1 METKTIIVN
10 NYHFTIFPQVYE
22 PADDTFL
29 IADNL
34 NTPEGATLLDLGT
47 GCGILAILSAEKA
60 THVVA
65 TDINPYAVICAQRN
79 VKQNHFSHKIEVR
92 KGNLFHPLHPNE
104 TFDQIV
110 FNPPYIPDILSQP
123 GWLDKA
129 WNGGPSGRIW
139 INSFLTQVSQYLRK
153 GGILLLIQSSLS
165 GYEETL
171 KKLKRDN
178 YCVRIL
184 AKQKL
189 FFEMLVLIQA
199 IKR

>member
-1 METKTIIVN
+1 MKNKTTIIN
-10 NYHFTIFPQVYE
+10 NYQFTIFPQVYE

-29 IADNL
+29 LADHL
-34 NTPEGATLLDLGT
+34 NTPQNATLLDLGT
-47 GCGILAILSAEKA
+47 GCGVLAILAAEKA
-60 THVVA
+60 TRVVA
-65 TDINPYAVICAQRN
+65 TDINPYAVICAKKN
-79 VKQNHFSHKIEVR
+79 VKHNHFSHKIEVCQ
-92 KGNLFHPLHPNE
+92 GNLFHPLDPNE

-110 FNPPYIPDILSQP
+110 FNPPYIPDIPSRP

-139 INSFLTQVSQYLRK
+139 INPFLQQVSRYLQK

-165 GYEETL
+165 GYEQTL
-171 KKLKRDN
+171 NKLKRDN

-189 FFEMLVLIQA
+189 FFESLVLIQA
-199 IKR
+199 VKQ